1 MLTPNPP
8 QKKHFGMKTS
18 PRTPFVGVGAVPRA
32 PLLPAGAQIL
42 ERVRC
47 KVQGQRRVSR
57 VEATWERSKR
67 SRTRQ
72 QVGEIIKNR
81 RMEKES
87 LLIPHQQTS
96 GTASASGGSSVPCS
110 GASCA
115 QESIRKERQK
125 LQKKAEIAP
134 KALLLHGPEVPS
146 VLGVPVPPAGFGQG
160 EEEREQRHRCRVL
173 PPHHLS
179 RQPKRC
185 FGVET
190 RAPQR
195 PGGVKA
201 ALKMLEEEP

>member
-1 MLTPNPP
+1 M
-8 QKKHFGMKTS
+8 
-18 PRTPFVGVGAVPRA
+18 GVGAVPRA

-47 KVQGQRRVSR
+47 KVQGQRHVSR

-72 QVGEIIKNR
+72 QVGDIIKNR

-146 VLGVPVPPAGFGQG
+146 VLGVPVPPS
-160 EEEREQRHRCRVL
+160 RVWPRGRGTGAAPPVPGPAAPSPL
-173 PPHHLS
+173 PPA
-179 RQPKRC
+179 KAV
-185 FGVET
+185 FWGATGDT